1 MRDVLLDED
10 LGASKYR
17 TRVCQPEIIER
28 ATVSPPFCG
37 RVASSGL
44 IHPKQPRMSATMLPY
59 FASKRVILKPVL
71 AV

>member
-1 MRDVLLDED
+1 
-10 LGASKYR
+10 
-17 TRVCQPEIIER
+17 
-28 ATVSPPFCG
+28 
-37 RVASSGL
+37 L